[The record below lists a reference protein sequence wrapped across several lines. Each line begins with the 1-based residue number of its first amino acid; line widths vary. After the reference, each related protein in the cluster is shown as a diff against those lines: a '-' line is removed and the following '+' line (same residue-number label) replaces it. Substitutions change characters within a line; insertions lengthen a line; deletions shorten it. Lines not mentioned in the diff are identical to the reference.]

1 MGVSA
6 ATAARL
12 LLPLGLLLS
21 GAARAGTDDERAR
34 ELEAVRR
41 AIEER
46 RERVEAF
53 ERRERGLFE
62 TLEEM
67 DLAASRLAREAA
79 GARQRARAARELLAG
94 LEGRATEIAARRER
108 TRQAMAVRAVA
119 LYKTGEA
126 GPARLLFAAS
136 SLREI
141 LARSRVLR
149 ILLDHDRQLLL
160 RFEADTLELER
171 TRAEAAAAA
180 AENEHALALAAA
192 QGRELDRERAEKQRL
207 LEEVRGDRAA
217 ERAALQELEAAA
229 LALEET
235 LARLR
240 GRPERPGAALA
251 LGHFESLRGVLPPP
265 VEAPVERAFGRVL
278 DAEFRTET
286 FRKGVDFA
294 APAGDP
300 VRAVAPGE
308 VRFAGWFR
316 GYGRIVILDH
326 GDGYFSVSGHLEEVA
341 VEVGQL
347 VEAGEELGTVGET
360 GSLSGPRL
368 YFEIRRGA
376 EPLDPAGWLQAP
388 P

>member
-1 MGVSA
+1 MGVRA
-6 ATAARL
+6 ARAARL
-12 LLPLGLLLS
+12 LLALGILLP
-21 GAARAGTDDERAR
+21 GAARAGADDERAR
-34 ELEAVRR
+34 ELEAVRQ
-41 AIEER
+41 AIEES

-67 DLAASRLAREAA
+67 DGAASRLARQAA
-79 GARQRARAARELLAG
+79 GAQERARAARELLAG
-94 LEGRATEIAARRER
+94 LEAREAEIAARRER
-108 TRQAMAVRAVA
+108 TRQAMAIRAVA

-136 SLREI
+136 SLREL

-149 ILLDHDRQLLL
+149 ILLDHDRALLL
-160 RFEADTLELER
+160 RFEADTRELER
-171 TRAEAAAAA
+171 TRAEAAAAEE
-180 AENEHALALAAA
+180 ENEHALALAAA
-192 QGRELDRERAEKQRL
+192 QGRELDRERAAKRRL

-240 GRPERPGAALA
+240 GRPERPGAA
-251 LGHFESLRGVLPPP
+251 GEPGYFERLRGGLPPP
-265 VEAPVERAFGRVL
+265 VEAPVARGFGRVV

-294 APAGDP
+294 AGAGSA

-308 VRFAGWFR
+308 ARFAGWFR

-326 GDGYFSVSGHLEEVA
+326 GDGYFTVSGHLEEVA
-341 VEVGQL
+341 VEVGQR
-347 VEAGEELGTVGET
+347 VEAGDPIGTVGET

-376 EPLDPAGWLQAP
+376 EPLDPAGWLRSAP
-388 P
+388 

>member
-94 LEGRATEIAARRER
+94 LEGREAEIAARRER

-240 GRPERPGAALA
+240 GRPERPGAAPA

-265 VEAPVERAFGRVL
+265 VEAPVERAFGREL